1 MLLLLRPLFLSLSLC
16 LLRFAVSEI
25 QLGSRLVVG
34 ENASWVSKNGDFA
47 LGFFNPPDLP
57 NRFSIGIRFNSASI
71 PSDDGRRQVVWVAGA
86 GVSVSDNTS
95 YFELTPDGDL
105 VLFDSSLGVPVWTS
119 KTNRFSVSSALLRD
133 DGNLVLLRGG
143 EEEEIVWESF
153 DTPADTLLPNQ
164 KLKAFEMLRAA
175 SESSR
180 SSYYSLH
187 MEGSGRLELRWESN
201 ITFWSSGNEAEA
213 AVKKKIGAVLTPEGA
228 LSLVEEQTKPVWSVF
243 GEDHNDTA
251 TKFRFLRLDRDG
263 NLRMYSFHEESGAWR
278 PVWQAVENQCRVFA
292 TCGSQVCSFNGSG
305 SASSPQCTCPYN
317 TFASVS
323 SAKCLTP
330 YQKLSCKSGY
340 SMVRF
345 ENTELYGIYPA
356 NDSVVSP
363 VSSRRCKEMCSDDPD
378 CTAVTYKNPQC
389 LVKLTRYVSGY
400 SDPSLSSVS
409 YVKTCLDPLPVDP
422 PSKKEAAVVT
432 EKSRSVCL
440 PCLISASSATFVL
453 FLAFQVGVLV
463 YMYRRKKKE
472 DVKRAER
479 FSKVRNNPKGVVV
492 FSVDEIK
499 EMTNDFEENI
509 GLGMFKGVITSES
522 ENELVAVKEMEGTV
536 TEERK
541 FRSSAA
547 KIGTM
552 HHKNLAK
559 LEGYCC
565 ERGKRFL
572 VYEYAKNGSVLD
584 HGESFVWRKRA
595 ETWLSVA
602 KALYYLHSECREF
615 VSHGSLSCGNI
626 LLGDEFEAKLI
637 LYGFGSCAADK
648 DVEDFGKVVLA
659 LVTGRYDEE
668 GGVVSE
674 WVYREWSEGRG
685 ENVVD
690 ARLAGEFDVEE
701 VERVLR
707 ICFWCV
713 QVDERLRPSMGE
725 VVKVLE
731 GTLSVDP
738 PPPPFVCV
746 RSSSPTNS
754 SGSGQSLYE
763 SVRE

>member
-1 MLLLLRPLFLSLSLC
+1 MLLRALFLSLSLY
-16 LLRFAVSEI
+16 RFLQLVASEI
-25 QLGSRLVVG
+25 QLGSRVVVG
-34 ENASWVSKNGDFA
+34 EENALWVSKNGDFA
-47 LGFFNPPDLP
+47 LGFFNVPDLP

-71 PSDDGRRQVVWVAGA
+71 PSEERRVVWVAGA
-86 GVSVSDNTS
+86 GVSVSDNSS
-95 YFELTPDGDL
+95 YFELGPDGDL

-133 DGNLVLLRGG
+133 DGNLVLLRG
-143 EEEEIVWESF
+143 EEEIVWESF

-187 MEGSGRLELRWESN
+187 MVDTGRLELRWESN
-201 ITFWSSGNEAEA
+201 ITFWSSGNQE
-213 AVKKKIGAVLTPEGA
+213 AVKKEKIGAVLTPEGA
-228 LSLVEEQTKPVWSVF
+228 LLVTHQDITTKPVWSVF
-243 GEDHNDTA
+243 GEDHNDTVR
-251 TKFRFLRLDRDG
+251 FRFLRLDRDG
-263 NLRMYSFHEESGAWR
+263 NLRMYSFHEESGAWI
-278 PVWQAVENQCRVFA
+278 PVWQAFENQCRVFA
-292 TCGSQVCSFNGSG
+292 TCGSQVCSFNGS
-305 SASSPQCTCPYN
+305 ASPQCSCPYN
-317 TFASVS
+317 TFASAS
-323 SAKCLTP
+323 STKCLTP
-330 YQKLSCKSGY
+330 YQKLSCKSGF
-340 SMVRF
+340 SMVTF
-345 ENTELYGIYPA
+345 KNMELYGIYPA
-356 NDSVVSP
+356 NDSVFSP
-363 VSSRRCKEMCSDDPD
+363 VSSLRCKKMCSEDPS

-389 LVKLTRYVSGY
+389 LIKLTRYVSGY

-422 PSKKEAAVVT
+422 PKGEAVVSVT
-432 EKSRSVCL
+432 KKSRSVCL
-440 PCLISASSATFVL
+440 PCLFGATSAMFVL
-453 FLAFQVGVLV
+453 FLALQVGVLV
-463 YMYRRKKKE
+463 YIYRRKKKE
-472 DVKRAER
+472 AVKRAER
-479 FSKVRNNPKGVVV
+479 FSKGRSPKGVVV
-492 FSVDEIK
+492 FSIDEIK
-499 EMTNDFEENI
+499 EMTNDFEDSI
-509 GLGMFKGVITSES
+509 GPEMFKGVMS
-522 ENELVAVKEMEGTV
+522 ENELVAVKEVEGRS

-572 VYEYAKNGSVLD
+572 VYEYAKNGCILD
-584 HGESFVWRKRA
+584 HAEKLTWGKRA
-595 ETWLSVA
+595 DTWLSVA
-602 KALYYLHSECREF
+602 KALFYLHSECREF
-615 VSHGSLSCGNI
+615 ISHGSLSCGNV
-626 LLGDEFEAKLI
+626 LLGEDFEAKLI

-648 DVEDFGKVVLA
+648 DVEDFGKVVLS

-685 ENVVD
+685 ESVVD
-690 ARLAGEFDVEE
+690 TRLEGSFDLEE
-701 VERVLR
+701 LERVLR
-707 ICFWCV
+707 ISFWCV

-746 RSSSPTNS
+746 RSSPTNS
-754 SGSGQSLYE
+754 SGSLYE